1 MHYSD
6 LLDLPHQLSLII
18 LIVVLSAGF
27 LMRAGVF
34 FRLESAGLRPLY
46 PDSWNVAQC
55 RTLERFR
62 RLIGL
67 SLIPLWAV
75 YLFIILSKPT
85 NWSFGYL
92 QVISLISM
100 LAISYAWAVLLAIR
114 NLKGLDAV
122 PRSFLLLIGF
132 LMLWWGTAFS
142 AIGWMLAEA
151 SITPPIRVF
160 STSVYAEREMQRLI
174 RTTGYLY
181 PDHLQNEQSRQA
193 ENDRFAAS
201 PRGVRTGKL
210 SGDGQAIR
218 ILSRRNDTRALS

>member
-6 LLDLPHQLSLII
+6 ILDVPNQLSLII

-34 FRLESAGLRPLY
+34 FRLQSAGLRPLY
-46 PDSWNVAQC
+46 PDSWNVTQC

-85 NWSFGYL
+85 NWSYGYL

-100 LAISYAWAVLLAIR
+100 LAISYAWAVLLALR
-114 NLKGLDAV
+114 NLKGLDAL
-122 PRSFLLLIGF
+122 PQSFLLIIAF
-132 LMLWWGTAFS
+132 LVLWWGTAFS
-142 AIGWMLAEA
+142 AIGWMLTEA
-151 SITPPIRVF
+151 STPPRIHVF
-160 STSVYAEREMQRLI
+160 SGVYAEQEM
-174 RTTGYLY
+174 
-181 PDHLQNEQSRQA
+181 
-193 ENDRFAAS
+193 
-201 PRGVRTGKL
+201 PRPV
-210 SGDGQAIR
+210 QI
-218 ILSRRNDTRALS
+218 ALFLRGPSTAK

>member
-6 LLDLPHQLSLII
+6 ILDVPNQLSLII

-34 FRLESAGLRPLY
+34 FRLESAGRRPLY

-85 NWSFGYL
+85 NWSYGYL

-100 LAISYAWAVLLAIR
+100 LAISYAWAVLLALR

-122 PRSFLLLIGF
+122 PRSFLLLIG
-132 LMLWWGTAFS
+132 LLVLWWGTAFS

-151 SITPPIRVF
+151 STPPPIRTF
-160 STSVYAEREMQRLI
+160 STSVYAEREMPHLI
-174 RTTGYLY
+174 RTTGYSLSGSSA
-181 PDHLQNEQSRQA
+181 NEQSRQA
-193 ENDRFAAS
+193 EYDRFAAS
-201 PRGVRTGKL
+201 PVNP
-210 SGDGQAIR
+210 DGGNYPVEQR
-218 ILSRRNDTRALS
+218 YPNFVTSQ